1 MASSNASGKIVNM
14 SIAGFIFASV
24 GASALVQIAN
34 VNTSGM
40 DASTVILVGVITIA
54 FVLGIIILFL
64 REAGIK
70 VN

>member
-1 MASSNASGKIVNM
+1 MASNASGKIINM

-24 GASALVQIAN
+24 GAAALVQIAN
-34 VNTSGM
+34 INTSGF

-64 REAGIK
+64 KEAGIK
-70 VN
+70 IN